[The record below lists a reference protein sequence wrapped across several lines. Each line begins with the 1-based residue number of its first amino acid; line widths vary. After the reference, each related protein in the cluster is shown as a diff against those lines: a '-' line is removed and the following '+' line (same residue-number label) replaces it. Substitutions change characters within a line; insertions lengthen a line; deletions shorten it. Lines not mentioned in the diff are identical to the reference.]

1 MPIRRLAAVLTAV
14 LALASAGLF
23 AQKPVDWTE
32 WRGPQRNGV
41 LTGVAAPK
49 VWPPKLTKQWRSEVG
64 LGYSTPLVVGGRV
77 FAFGRQGEEEVLTAI
92 DASTGKTIWRT
103 AYAAPFKLPDGTGK
117 HGLGPKSTPAYAD
130 GRIFALGLSGIF
142 SAFDAKTGKLL
153 WQKPAAPVQ
162 PKYGTAV
169 SPLTEKGLVIVHLGG
184 HDKGE
189 LVALDAAT
197 GAVKWSWA
205 GDGPGYASPQFAQL
219 GGMRQ
224 LVAFTQEHLVG
235 LDPAN
240 GMLLWKQPFKNQF
253 WTNIVTPV
261 IYQDLVVISA
271 NLTGTAA
278 YRIAKGPQGW
288 TATEAWKN
296 VDVQLNLSNPV
307 LRGTTLIGM
316 SSKSAGQ
323 FISMDITTGQ
333 VAWKSQGREADNA
346 SIADIGSALLV
357 LKDSAELLVA
367 KPGATGFDIVE
378 KYTVADSATYGQPA
392 IVGNRIYVKDN
403 DGLTVW
409 SF

>member
-1 MPIRRLAAVLTAV
+1 MPIRRVAAVLTTGV
-14 LALASAGLF
+14 LLVSAGLS

-41 LTGVAAPK
+41 LTGVTAPK

-92 DASTGKTIWRT
+92 EASTGKTVWRT
-103 AYAAPFKLPDGTGK
+103 PYAAPFKLPDGTGK

-142 SAFDAKTGKLL
+142 SAFDAKSGKLL
-153 WQKPAAPVQ
+153 WQKAASPVQ

-169 SPLTEKGLVIVHLGG
+169 SPLTDKGIVIVHLGG

-189 LVALDAAT
+189 LTAFDAVT
-197 GAVKWSWA
+197 GAVKWSWT
-205 GDGPGYASPQFAQL
+205 GDGPGYASPQFAQI
-219 GGMRQ
+219 GGLRQ
-224 LVAFTQEHLVG
+224 LIAFTQEYLVG

-240 GMLLWKQPFKNQF
+240 GTLLWKQPFKNQF

-261 IYQDLVVISA
+261 VYQDLVVISA
-271 NLTGTAA
+271 NMVGTAA
-278 YRIAKGPQGW
+278 YRVAKGPQGW
-288 TATEAWKN
+288 AVTEAWKN
-296 VDVQLNLSNPV
+296 ADVQLNLSNPV

-323 FISMDITTGQ
+323 FVSMDITTGQ

-392 IVGNRIYVKDN
+392 IVGNRIFVKDN